1 MESKRDTSHMFL
13 LMRYLI
19 NWVFG
24 DLFNRKDLYFF
35 FHFESLNFLTLK
47 PACVVLQAGQA
58 TEPECLIAV
67 NMAAGENC
75 QV

>member
-19 NWVFG
+19 KWVFC
-24 DLFNRKDLYFF
+24 DLFNRKDFF

-67 NMAAGENC
+67 NMAAEENC